1 MTNTAKAL
9 YTFWNGFGIP
19 AYIENC
25 VPDDA
30 AMPYITYSLYEP
42 TWNATASLTAR
53 VWYRSTSL
61 TGISAKVDEIA
72 HAVGGGAQLTLDDGG
87 FLVLF
92 KDSPFAQYIGDE
104 SSDGMTKCFY
114 LLFVAHVVEGQ
125 E

>member
-1 MTNTAKAL
+1 MTNTAKAF
-9 YTFWNGFGIP
+9 YAFWNGFGIP

-30 AMPYITYSLYEP
+30 QMPYITYSVYEP
-42 TWNATASLTAR
+42 TWGETASIYAR

-72 HAVGGGAQLTLDDGG
+72 QAVGGGTQRPLDGGG
-87 FLVLF
+87 FLAIF

-114 LLFVAHVVEGQ
+114 LLFVVHVVEG
-125 E
+125 